1 MRFVAGAIVL
11 VAGTGVGIFASSA
24 SAEAKCPQG
33 KICFYH
39 DVDNSGSMSLQERLT
54 SAPYSIYSFQHS
66 HYANGETLDNSAS
79 SLVNNSDRCLN
90 LFPDP
95 HFRSAKNGI
104 RVIVGPHIGVNLSAH
119 IDDSHNS
126 YDGDSISSAYTYAP
140 DKDGKC
146 DGGVAAHESKAYV
159 GPGEPSATPEP
170 APSDTPKPETSS
182 QSPTP
187 SPSETSS
194 PSGASTPSGI
204 TQTKF
209 SIVNSGDGQAQLDQ
223 SPGDGAPA
231 WIWGKVRE
239 GLTGYVEYQYY
250 DGKTDRLGLGSD
262 GKGYS
267 VEPPRQVWR
276 IKICV
281 NTTQMCTPW
290 NDSI

>member
-1 MRFVAGAIVL
+1 MKMRFVAGAIVL

-54 SAPYSIYSFQHS
+54 STPYSIYSFQHS
-66 HYANGETLDNSAS
+66 HYTNGETLDNSAS
-79 SLVNNSDRCLN
+79 SVVNNSDRCLN

-95 HFRSAKNGI
+95 NFRSVNNGI
-104 RVIVGPHIGVNLSAH
+104 RVIVGPHIGVNLNAY
-119 IDDSHNS
+119 IGDSDNS

-146 DGGVAAHESKAYV
+146 DGGVARHQSKAYA

-170 APSDTPKPETSS
+170 TPSDTPKPEAPS

-187 SPSETSS
+187 SPSETPKSS
-194 PSGASTPSGI
+194 GTTP
-204 TQTKF
+204 TKF
-209 SIVNSGDGQAQLDQ
+209 TIKNSEGGEAELDQ
-223 SPGDGAPA
+223 RPGDGAPS
-231 WIWGKVRE
+231 WVWGKVDSDQQ
-239 GLTGYVEYQYY
+239 TGYVYYQYY
-250 DGKTDRLGLGSD
+250 DGSGDKLELR
-262 GKGYS
+262 KGGQGYG

-276 IKICV
+276 ISMCV
-281 NTTQMCTPW
+281 NEEGGPACTPW
-290 NDSI
+290 NQSL